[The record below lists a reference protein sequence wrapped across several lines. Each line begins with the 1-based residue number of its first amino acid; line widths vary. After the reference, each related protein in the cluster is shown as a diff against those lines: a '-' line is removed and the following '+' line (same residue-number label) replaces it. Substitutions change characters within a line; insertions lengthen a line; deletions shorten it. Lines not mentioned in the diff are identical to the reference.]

1 VTEATLSAADL
12 DTWKQEFMRDLQG
25 RFAPMATADDVQR
38 LQGWRKKMEADGSFG
53 RIFNGPQ
60 WLDGVAIRDG
70 VISGAKLKADLV
82 ISNTFRT
89 NDPTTDPTG
98 DRMELDSA
106 GLRWYGTV
114 SGTPNTKIVDFS
126 PSGFE
131 IGNGSNKISYV
142 ASTGV
147 LTVPAAVITSL
158 TIASVGSGILGG
170 TYKTS
175 NATARLELSTSGILA
190 YNSSGTNT
198 FNLAAS
204 SGDLTITGTF
214 TIQSAT
220 SAARVEIKQSGIKIY
235 DSGGTLRAQL
245 LNDGSGFIGSTS
257 GLSSSAAVSWTTGGS
272 STINATSI
280 STGSLNGGLLS
291 GGSVGDSAIASIAA
305 NKITAGSGIIA
316 NLTVSSTLTLGSG
329 GKIIDADGCYW
340 DQTGIVLTSADSFG
354 DAIQWKV
361 GGSQKGSIYAS
372 SSAFKAQYIS
382 GGLLSLDAFGASLTA
397 PTGEGFVISGAVM
410 SKGKFYPGYS
420 SSSFQSSY
428 YIDAGTTIAN
438 GVGVGGGD
446 FGIASGFTI
455 NLVSPGTGGS
465 ANNWSSFTVANVPD
479 KNAGY
484 FKIRLAGTLYR
495 VPFYVDA

>member
-1 VTEATLSAADL
+1 MTEATLTPADL
-12 DTWKQEFMRDLQG
+12 EAWKQEFMRDLQG
-25 RFAPMATADDVQR
+25 RFAPMTTADDVQR

-98 DRMELDSA
+98 DRMELDNA

-114 SGTPNTKIVDFS
+114 SGVANTKIVDFS

-220 SAARVEIKQSGIKIY
+220 SAARVEIKQTGIKIY

-329 GKIIDADGCYW
+329 GKIIDADGSYW
-340 DQTGIVLTSADSFG
+340 DQTGINLKSSGSFA
-354 DAIQWKV
+354 DAIVWKV
-361 GGSQKGSIYAS
+361 GASSIGSIYADASNFLIYANTGKALAIGALSGAGFNLS
-372 SSAFKAQYIS
+372 SSGI
-382 GGLLSLDAFGASLTA
+382 LSY
-397 PTGEGFVISGAVM
+397 
-410 SKGKFYPGYS
+410 GKTYPGYGS
-420 SSSFQSSY
+420 TTTQLTY
-428 YIDAGTTIAN
+428 YIDAGAGGIITN
-438 GVGVGGGD
+438 GVGIYGD
-446 FGIASGFTI
+446 LGIASGFTL

-465 ANNWSSFTVANVPD
+465 ANSWSSFTVANVPD

-484 FKIRLAGTLYR
+484 FKIRLGGTFYR